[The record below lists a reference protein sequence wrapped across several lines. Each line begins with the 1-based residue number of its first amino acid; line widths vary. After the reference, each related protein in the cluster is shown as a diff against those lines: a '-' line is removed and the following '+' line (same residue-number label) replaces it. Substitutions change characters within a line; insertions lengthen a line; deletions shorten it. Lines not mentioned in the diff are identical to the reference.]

1 MQSQV
6 WAWPVFPGPS
16 NGKPPGALTL
26 NRLRRSK
33 APQLGDSPGSNLV
46 PGTVQ
51 RIQEETRNL
60 RSTMRSSFAERELSH
75 QSGELANDLPVSSA
89 LRIIPMDFRISL
101 NVLRFFLTRILNTLR
116 LRLMIGSRRLLYLVF
131 WRSRCRRRASESNTP
146 RNDVVVRAACW
157 FVKSVAVG

>member
-16 NGKPPGALTL
+16 SGKPPGALTL

-46 PGTVQ
+46 PGTIQ

-60 RSTMRSSFAERELSH
+60 RSAMRSSFAERELSH

-89 LRIIPMDFRISL
+89 LQNMAGS
-101 NVLRFFLTRILNTLR
+101 NHVLRSSDSSWTRILNTLR

-146 RNDVVVRAACW
+146 RNDVFVRATCW

>member
-16 NGKPPGALTL
+16 SGKPPGALTL

-46 PGTVQ
+46 PGTIQ

-89 LRIIPMDFRISL
+89 LQNMAGS
-101 NVLRFFLTRILNTLR
+101 NHVLRSSDSSWTRILNTLR
-116 LRLMIGSRRLLYLVF
+116 LRLMIGSRRLLYLVLAEPVSPPSV
-131 WRSRCRRRASESNTP
+131 RKQHSSE
-146 RNDVVVRAACW
+146 
-157 FVKSVAVG
+157 